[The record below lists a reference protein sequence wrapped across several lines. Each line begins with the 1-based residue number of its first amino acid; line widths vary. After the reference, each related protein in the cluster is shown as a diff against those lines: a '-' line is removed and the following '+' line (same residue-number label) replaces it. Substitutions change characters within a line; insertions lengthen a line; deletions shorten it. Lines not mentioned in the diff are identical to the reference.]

1 MKEEIEKAIEVLKN
15 GGLILYPTDTVWGI
29 GCDATNEE
37 AVQKVYD
44 LKGSVNKKSM
54 LVLVENLDRVLFYV
68 DKVPDVA
75 WDIFEVADKPTTLI
89 LPNAKGVAKNLIPE
103 ERTLGIR
110 IPQHEFCHQL
120 LFKFKKPIVSTSA
133 NLSGEATPIYY
144 ADIKREIREGVDMI
158 IDKKF
163 EGSPTHTASSIIML
177 GEDSS
182 VKVIR

>member
-1 MKEEIEKAIEVLKN
+1 MKEEIEKAVEVLKN
-15 GGLILYPTDTVWGI
+15 GGLILYPTDTLWGI

-37 AVQKVYD
+37 AVQRIYD
-44 LKGSVNKKSM
+44 LKRSGDKKSM
-54 LVLVENLDRVLFYV
+54 LVFVENLDRVLFYV

-75 WDIFEVADKPTTLI
+75 WDIFELAEKPTTLI

-110 IPQHEFCHQL
+110 IPKHEFCHQL
-120 LFKFKKPIVSTSA
+120 LYKFKKPIVSTSA
-133 NLSGEATPIYY
+133 NFSGEASPIYF

-158 IDKKF
+158 INKKY
-163 EGSPTHTASSIIML
+163 EGSPTHAPSSIIL
-177 GEDSS
+177 LSEDSS